1 MNPLSTM
8 ASKVDIESLKMTAI
22 INGMS
27 LAKLPLLAFISPKV
41 VKASGPQSIVRVK
54 LGFRTR
60 NHLGVM
66 YFGALAMGAE
76 LSIAMKAVQEIQR
89 SGQRIDF
96 LFKNFKCEFH
106 KRADGDVHFICDEAE
121 DVAAL
126 IHESSTSAERME
138 RTFKGYAIVPSKS
151 QEPIMNYELTL
162 TVKNRSLSS
171 KAKADQK

>member
-1 MNPLSTM
+1 MNPFSAIDM
-8 ASKVDIESLKMTAI
+8 ESLKMTAL

-27 LAKLPLLAFISPKV
+27 WAKLPLLAFISPRVIKCT
-41 VKASGPQSIVRVK
+41 GPQSIVQVG

-76 LSIAMKAVQEIQR
+76 LSIALKAVQEIQR

-121 DVAAL
+121 SVAEL
-126 IHESSTSAERME
+126 IHTAATSPDRME
-138 RTFKGYAIVPSKS
+138 RTFKGRAIVPSKS
-151 QEPIMNYELTL
+151 QDSIMDYELTL
-162 TVKNRSLSS
+162 TVKNRSLAKRTES
-171 KAKADQK
+171 KQ

>member
-1 MNPLSTM
+1 
-8 ASKVDIESLKMTAI
+8 MTAL

-27 LAKLPLLAFISPKV
+27 LAKLPLLAFISPRVIKCTG
-41 VKASGPQSIVRVK
+41 AQSIVQVG

-76 LSIAMKAVQEIQR
+76 LSIALKAVQEIQR
-89 SGQRIDF
+89 AGQRIDF

-106 KRADGDVHFICDEAE
+106 KRADGDVQFICDEA
-121 DVAAL
+121 DKVTAL
-126 IHESSTSAERME
+126 ILASAGSPERME
-138 RTFKGYAIVPSKS
+138 GTFKGRAIVPSKS
-151 QEPIMNYELTL
+151 QDSIMDYELTL

-171 KAKADQK
+171 PKK